1 MKPPGLPPR
10 RIKLIKRVI
19 TAATLII
26 IMSLAIWFQGW
37 PLRVLLLVSMLMS
50 TSEMYRAFR
59 RIGYDPV
66 RWSGYAY
73 CVLAVLAQAYYARL
87 TGGMFQS
94 ISPTMFALIIGLL
107 LAMTVIILKG
117 KVAFDSL
124 MSTVFPMLYPGLFF
138 SLIITLQDLPTRL
151 VSTLALVLTFF
162 IASVNDTFALFV
174 GLRFGRH
181 KLSPEISP
189 NKSVEGSVAG
199 LVSSV
204 LFAMLVPWVAARIA
218 ASYPALQ
225 AQLSASPLPPVWAF
239 GLLGL
244 VAGALSQVGDLVASL
259 VKRHCGIKDFG
270 TIFPGHGGMLDRM
283 DGILFCGVACYV
295 FFKIYGL

>member
-1 MKPPGLPPR
+1 M
-10 RIKLIKRVI
+10 IKRII
-19 TAATLII
+19 TAAILII
-26 IMSLAIWFQGW
+26 IMSLGIWFRGW
-37 PLRVLLLVSMLMS
+37 PLRILLLVSMLMS

-73 CVLAVLAQAYYARL
+73 CVLAVLAQAYYAEL
-87 TGGMFQS
+87 TGRMGLFES
-94 ISPTMFALIIGLL
+94 ISPPMFALIVGLL
-107 LAMTVIILKG
+107 LAMTVIIFKG

-151 VSTLALVLTFF
+151 VSTLALILTFF

-174 GLRFGRH
+174 GLRFGKHR
-181 KLSPEISP
+181 LSPEISP

-199 LVSSV
+199 LIASV
-204 LFAMLVPWVAARIA
+204 GFAVLVPVAAYAIA
-218 ASYPALQ
+218 PAFPAMK
-225 AQLSASPLPPVWAF
+225 AQLAAAPLPPLWAF
-239 GLLGL
+239 AVLGL
-244 VAGALSQVGDLVASL
+244 IAGGLSQIGDLVASL

-295 FFKIYGL
+295 FFKIAGL

>member
-1 MKPPGLPPR
+1 M
-10 RIKLIKRVI
+10 IKRII
-19 TAATLII
+19 TAAALII

-37 PLRVLLLVSMLMS
+37 PLRLLLLWGMLMS

-87 TGGMFQS
+87 TGGVFES
-94 ISPTMFALIIGLL
+94 ISPSMFALIIGLL
-107 LAMTVIILKG
+107 LAMTVIVLKG
-117 KVAFDSL
+117 KVAFDSM

-138 SLIITLQDLPTRL
+138 SLIITLQDLGTRL
-151 VSTLALVLTFF
+151 TSTLALVLTFF
-162 IASVNDTFALFV
+162 IASVNDTFALFI
-174 GLRFGRH
+174 GMRFGRH

-189 NKSVEGSVAG
+189 HKSVEGAVAG
-199 LVSSV
+199 LVASV
-204 LFAMLVPWVAARIA
+204 LFAMLVPWLAIRLAPTW
-218 ASYPALQ
+218 PALQ
-225 AQLSASPLPPVWAF
+225 AQLSASPLPPLWAF
-239 GLLGL
+239 GVLGL
-244 VAGALSQVGDLVASL
+244 FAGALSQIGDLVASL

-270 TIFPGHGGMLDRM
+270 AIFPGHGGMLDRM

>member
-1 MKPPGLPPR
+1 MF
-10 RIKLIKRVI
+10 KRVI
-19 TAATLII
+19 TAAILII

-37 PLRVLLLVSMLMS
+37 PLRALLLLSMLMS
-50 TSEMYRAFR
+50 TSEMYKAFR

-73 CVLAVLAQAYYARL
+73 CVLAVLAQVYYSQL
-87 TGGMFQS
+87 TEKVGVFQS
-94 ISPTMFALIIGLL
+94 ISPPMFALIAGLL
-107 LAMTVIILKG
+107 LAMTVIVLKG

-138 SLIITLQDLPTRL
+138 SLIITLQDLPTRV
-151 VSTLALVLTFF
+151 VSTLALILTFF

-174 GLRFGRH
+174 GIKFGRH
-181 KLSPEISP
+181 RLAPEISP
-189 NKSVEGSVAG
+189 KKSWEGSIAG
-199 LVSSV
+199 LISSIG
-204 LFAMLVPWVAARIA
+204 FAVLVPWIAKHPVAHAFPEVARQLEIA
-218 ASYPALQ
+218 
-225 AQLSASPLPPVWAF
+225 PLPPLWAF
-239 GLLGL
+239 AVLGL
-244 VAGALSQVGDLVASL
+244 IAGALSQIGDLVASL

-295 FFKIYGL
+295 FFKIAGL

>member
-1 MKPPGLPPR
+1 M
-10 RIKLIKRVI
+10 IKRII
-19 TAATLII
+19 TAAALII

-37 PLRVLLLVSMLMS
+37 PLRLLLLWGMLMS

-87 TGGMFQS
+87 TGGVFES
-94 ISPTMFALIIGLL
+94 ISPSMFALIIGLL

-138 SLIITLQDLPTRL
+138 SLIITLQDLGTRL
-151 VSTLALVLTFF
+151 TSTLALVLTFF

-174 GLRFGRH
+174 GMRFGRH

-189 NKSVEGSVAG
+189 HKSVEGAVAG
-199 LVSSV
+199 LIASV
-204 LFAMLVPWVAARIA
+204 LFAMLVPWLATRLAPGW
-218 ASYPALQ
+218 PALS
-225 AQLSASPLPPVWAF
+225 AQLEASPLPPLWAF
-239 GLLGL
+239 GVLGL
-244 VAGALSQVGDLVASL
+244 FAGALSQIGDLVASL